1 MIDMLIFAISV
12 SFSLLLLIILRNEY
26 KHSNVINIQN
36 KTIKELREG
45 LDNSLENIKSLENI
59 LKQSKDIISLY
70 SDKYVA
76 ALKDLLACYKAV
88 NMKSEVEYI
97 ENVIKTEQRVK
108 ELHIDTISIGA
119 DKNDETIL

>member
-1 MIDMLIFAISV
+1 MIDAIVVLIGILFGIV
-12 SFSLLLLIILRNEY
+12 FIILAR
-26 KHSNVINIQN
+26 SNYYYLTVIKKQN
-36 KTIKELREG
+36 KTIKELHEG
-45 LDNSLENIKSLENI
+45 LDNSLENIKSSENI